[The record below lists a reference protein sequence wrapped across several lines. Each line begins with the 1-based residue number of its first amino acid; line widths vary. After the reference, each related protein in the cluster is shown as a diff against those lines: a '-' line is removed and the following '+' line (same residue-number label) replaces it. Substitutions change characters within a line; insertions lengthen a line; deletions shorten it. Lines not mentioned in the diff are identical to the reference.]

1 MSATFPFE
9 KGHFCDA
16 ETNKIA
22 ARPGSFA
29 FKCGST
35 YRSLTK

>member
-29 FKCGST
+29 FDGTEQK
-35 YRSLTK
+35 